1 MIMAVS
7 DADKRA
13 HAKWNAENMKAVA
26 TTIRREIADDFRAAC
41 EKNGTTMHQE
51 LKKFIENYISENK

>member
-1 MIMAVS
+1 MAVS
-7 DADKRA
+7 ESHKAANARWD
-13 HAKWNAENMKAVA
+13 AENMKAVA
-26 TTIRREIADDFRAAC
+26 TRVRIEIADEFRNAC